1 MRKWKGSSEHI
12 ATLYQPGKSSK
23 VLVIENGVDCGSR
36 VNAYTLESFSDC
48 TDFRIVNSKQ

>member
-23 VLVIENGVDCGSR
+23 VLVLVIENAVDCGSR
-36 VNAYTLESFSDC
+36 VNAYTARVIF
-48 TDFRIVNSKQ
+48 